1 MRKILSREERR
12 KLNEE
17 RKRERKKRKE
27 EKRIKQG
34 ILRGPRRERRKE
46 ALRNGK
52 ERARRALPS
61 GFTLTNA
68 FMGFFALL
76 AVTSGEILRA
86 VALLLFASLMDMLDG
101 KIARQMNLTSEFGL
115 QLDSLADTIS
125 FVVVPASM
133 IYFVF
138 FNSTLGAVLGAV
150 AVLCGILRLAR
161 FNLQETKEHY
171 IGISTPLFTAMVIT
185 LSLAKTLSPESG
197 WATLPQPAYA
207 AIFLILA
214 LTMISPFNYPA
225 FRGAGFSRYKMRL
238 FFGILLFGFAAFYSQ
253 LSACLLILFGYVLIF
268 AFFLIPL
275 LFEPI
280 ARKARVVSFSAIFLI
295 SAALIYHFTN
305 DTTTL
310 LIFPVFYVILGLP
323 SLSPCFATDLVK

>member
-1 MRKILSREERR
+1 MRKRLGGEERR
-12 KLNEE
+12 GLREE
-17 RKRERKKRKE
+17 RKRVKMKRKE
-27 EKRIKQG
+27 EKSIKQG
-34 ILRGPRRERRKE
+34 ILRGPRRERRRE

-61 GFTLTNA
+61 GFTLANA

-76 AVTSGEILRA
+76 AVTSGEIVRA
-86 VALLLFASLMDMLDG
+86 AVFLLFASLMDTLDG
-101 KIARQMNLTSEFGL
+101 KIARQMNLASEFGL
-115 QLDSLADTIS
+115 QLDSLADTLS
-125 FVVVPASM
+125 FVVVPANM

-138 FNSTLGAVLGAV
+138 LNSTGGAVLGAI

-161 FNLQETKEHY
+161 FNLQKTKEHY

-185 LSLAKTLSPESG
+185 LSLAKALSPESA

-207 AIFLILA
+207 AIFLLLA
-214 LTMISPFNYPA
+214 LTMISPLNYPA
-225 FRGAGFSRYKMRL
+225 FRGAGLSRYKMRL
-238 FFGILLFGFAAFYSQ
+238 FLGILLFGFAALHSR
-253 LSACLLILFGYVLIF
+253 LSTGLLVLFGYTIIF

-280 ARKARVVSFSAIFLI
+280 AKKARVVSFSALLLI

-310 LIFPVFYVILGLP
+310 LIFPVFYVILGFP
-323 SLSPCFATDLVK
+323 ALSPCFAVD